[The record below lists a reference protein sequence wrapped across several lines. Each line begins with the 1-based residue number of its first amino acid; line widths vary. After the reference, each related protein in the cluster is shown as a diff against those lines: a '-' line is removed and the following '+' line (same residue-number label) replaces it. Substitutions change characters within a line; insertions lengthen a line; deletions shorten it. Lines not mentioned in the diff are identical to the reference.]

1 MGFVMN
7 VPVIVVRRTGK
18 AIWQLVLAI
27 GIGIV
32 MATPVAAQDGTLRG
46 TVSDDTGAALP
57 GVTVTTSSPALLG
70 TREAITDGT
79 GQYRLGNLPPGT
91 YVLTAQLAGFSS
103 VRREN
108 IVMRAGATFQADLA
122 LAIGS
127 LAETVNVSGDSPMV
141 ETALPINVLNVRGDL
156 QRSLPLLEGKNWV
169 DVLEVTPGVFG
180 RTATTAQ
187 RVLYFAAAADQND
200 NVAEFEGLNAATVSD
215 TTINRISLTPE
226 AIDDTQIKTG
236 GLDAA
241 SAMGKGVNMRVTIK
255 SGGNTF
261 SGSAGQTFTP
271 YRWNHNNQKS
281 GAPEQRKIHQYDFS
295 LGGPIVR
302 DRAWFFGAGRWQ
314 NNRVLQGRPETEVAV
329 LRALFPGQE
338 PEDSTV
344 KGIQPVTKLSGRL
357 GDNHTMT
364 ALAQFDRLHEF
375 IVPSETLRRFLVTSM
390 GGGLYGGTL
399 TSVWRQNVT
408 TTFTVGYNNKGG
420 NSLSSYD
427 GILRAEPRFSYYQ
440 SAQAQG
446 GRLVGIGIL
455 GTDGGTAALG
465 CTSCQ
470 LIDGGTMVQ
479 LRGDLTWIK
488 TGWGGSHDFKV
499 GFLALP
505 NVHLERTLIHNNQ
518 IISEDR
524 RLINPANI
532 SAGTVAFHR
541 NLITSGLEQPDMLSR
556 TTNVGVYLQDV
567 WRPIARLTAT
577 LGVRADIVR
586 RFDRLQNFQ
595 MQDSTQI
602 APRFGASYLLT
613 ADARNVVRGSF
624 SRMFENL
631 QVGRNP
637 MTTHGAERVSSFRDV
652 YDLNGDGVFE
662 TAFDDPAVSSGLARL
677 QYAEDLRQPGIDEWI
692 VGYRGQFPGQMSLD
706 VSHVRR
712 SVRDRYARVDIN
724 GFYPDGPFKPFGGF
738 GRIDPHLGPIYQ
750 IRNWDGETLEYRAMQ
765 IVVTKEMTRGFQL
778 LMSIHKQWQHNNGT
792 WHPTDPARFIEPD
805 KYPNNGTLQRTRE
818 ADTTSYTGGSGSSM
832 WAPGSMRAGI
842 VWHAPLGVHV
852 ASTYTIAQLH
862 KAGPVQ
868 DRLAAD
874 HPDVLRFGPATVVS
888 STGARFSNPLATR
901 TRYAYATRG
910 ENQPTLPAVHNVS
923 LKLSKI
929 IALKTGGN
937 HVDVGFTTLN
947 LLNGGRAQYWA
958 SNSHQLFSPLTF
970 AQGGPPQRARAFQLD
985 VTYRF

>member
-1 MGFVMN
+1 MDIAAMMT
-7 VPVIVVRRTGK
+7 PVRAAGK
-18 AIWQLVLAI
+18 AVLQLALAL
-27 GIGIV
+27 GIGIL

-57 GVTVTTSSPALLG
+57 GVTVTTTSPALIG
-70 TREAITDGT
+70 ARETVTDSA

-91 YVLTAQLAGFSS
+91 YVLTAQLPGFAIA
-103 VRREN
+103 RREN
-108 IVMRAGATFQADLA
+108 IVMRAGATFQADVA

-127 LAETVNVSGDSPMV
+127 LSETVNVSGDSPMV
-141 ETALPINVLNVRGDL
+141 ETELPINVLNVRGDL

-241 SAMGKGVNMRVTIK
+241 SAMGKGVNMRVTFK
-255 SGGNTF
+255 SGGNAF

-271 YRWNHNNQKS
+271 YKWNHNNQKT
-281 GAPEQRKIHQYDFS
+281 GAPEQRKVHQYDFS

-302 DRAWFFGAGRWQ
+302 DRAWFFAAGRYQ
-314 NNRVLQGRPETEVAV
+314 NNRVLQGRPETEVQV
-329 LRALFPGQE
+329 LKALFPDQE
-338 PEDSTV
+338 AEDSTIT
-344 KGIQPVTKLSGRL
+344 GIQPVAKVTARL
-357 GDNHTMT
+357 GGNHTLMGMG
-364 ALAQFDRLHEF
+364 QFDRLHEF
-375 IVPSETLRRFLVTSM
+375 IVTSETLRRYVVTSM
-390 GGGLYGGTL
+390 GGGLYGGSL
-399 TSVWRQNVT
+399 TSVWGQKVT

-420 NSLSSYD
+420 NNLSSYN
-427 GILRAEPRFSYYQ
+427 GRLRAEPRISFYQ
-440 SAQAQG
+440 TAQAQG
-446 GRLVGIGIL
+446 GRLVGSGVL

-470 LIDGGTMVQ
+470 LIDGGTMLQ
-479 LRGDLTWIK
+479 LRGDLTWYK
-488 TGWGGSHDFKV
+488 GGWGGSHDFKV

-505 NVHLERTLIHNNQ
+505 NVHLERTLIHNDP
-518 IISEDR
+518 IISESR
-524 RLINPANI
+524 RLVNPNNL

-541 NLITSGLEQPDMLSR
+541 NLITSPLEQPDMLSR
-556 TTNVGVYLQDV
+556 TTNVGVYVQDV
-567 WRPIARLTAT
+567 WRPIPRLTAT
-577 LGVRADIVR
+577 LGVRADYVHR
-586 RFDRLQNFQ
+586 LDRLQNFV
-595 MQDSTQI
+595 MQSSTQL
-602 APRFGASYLLT
+602 APRVGASYLLT
-613 ADARNVVRGSF
+613 RDARNVVRGSF

-637 MTTHGAERVSSFRDV
+637 MTTHGAERVSSFQDV
-652 YDLNGDGVFE
+652 YDLNSDGIFE
-662 TAFDDPAVSSGLARL
+662 TVFNDPAVSSGLAPL
-677 QYAEDLRQPGIDEWI
+677 LYADDLRQPGIDELI

-738 GRIDPHLGPIYQ
+738 GRIDPNLGSVYE

-765 IVVTKEMTRGFQL
+765 IVVTKEMTHGFQVL
-778 LMSIHKQWQHNNGT
+778 LSIHKQWQHNSGT
-792 WHPTDPARFIEPD
+792 WHPTDPARFIQPD
-805 KYPNNGTLQRTRE
+805 AYPNDGTLQRTRE

-832 WAPGSMRAGI
+832 WAPGSMRAGL
-842 VWHAPLGVHV
+842 VWEAPLGVQV

-874 HPDVLRFGPATVVS
+874 HPDVLQFGPATVVS

-901 TRYAYATRG
+901 TRFAYATRG

-923 LKLSKI
+923 LKLSRKVN
-929 IALKTGGN
+929 LTDSGE
-937 HVDVGFTTLN
+937 HLDLGFTILN
-947 LLNGGRAQYWA
+947 MLNGGRAQYWA

-970 AQGGPPQRARAFQLD
+970 AQGGPPQRARAFQLE